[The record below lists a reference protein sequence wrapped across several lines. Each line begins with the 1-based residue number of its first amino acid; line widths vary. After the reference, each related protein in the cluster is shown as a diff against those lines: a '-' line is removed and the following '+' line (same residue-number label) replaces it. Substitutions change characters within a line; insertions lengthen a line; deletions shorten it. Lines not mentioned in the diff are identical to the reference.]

1 MNKHA
6 RFSGT
11 PDANEREIIQ
21 ALQDRGAFVIV
32 IDRPVDLV
40 VGFAGRWVFV
50 EVKFGPK
57 AKLRKS
63 QKSFLQRC
71 ATRSLPSCVLRS
83 IADIDHYFPEV
94 AEIAVP
100 RYAQAD
106 DL

>member
-21 ALQDRGAFVIV
+21 ALQDRGAFVVV

-40 VGFAGRWVFV
+40 VGFAGRWIFV
-50 EVKFGPK
+50 EVKSTPK

-71 ATRSLPSCVLRS
+71 ANQGLPSCVLRS
-83 IADIDHYFPEV
+83 IADIDLYFPEP
-94 AEIAVP
+94 AEFAVP
-100 RYAQAD
+100 RFAQAD